1 MGSSKVTNYDEAM
14 VEQQNSRR
22 NEMVI
27 GNEELDI
34 VEDMEVV
41 KKYIEECPVD
51 KRRVLLDNIAYDI
64 MERCVHVRNLYDL
77 AMKNIARPSPKKCY
91 TDLRKD
97 LLWLTKAQKV
107 FQSARM
113 KWQSG
118 LKTN

>member
-1 MGSSKVTNYDEAM
+1 
-14 VEQQNSRR
+14 
-22 NEMVI
+22 MVI

-51 KRRVLLDNIAYDI
+51 KQRVLLDNIAYDI
-64 MERCVHVRNLYDL
+64 MDRCVHVRNLYDS
-77 AMKNIARPSPKKCY
+77 AMKNMSRPTPKKCY
-91 TDLRKD
+91 TDLRKE

-113 KWQSG
+113 KWQAG
-118 LKTN
+118 LKS

>member
-1 MGSSKVTNYDEAM
+1 
-14 VEQQNSRR
+14 
-22 NEMVI
+22 MVI

-51 KRRVLLDNIAYDI
+51 KQRVLLDHIAYDI
-64 MERCVHVRNLYDL
+64 VDHARGLIDCYNM
-77 AMKNIARPSPKKCY
+77 AMLNKSRPTPKKCY
-91 TDLRKD
+91 TDLRKE

-113 KWQSG
+113 KWQNG